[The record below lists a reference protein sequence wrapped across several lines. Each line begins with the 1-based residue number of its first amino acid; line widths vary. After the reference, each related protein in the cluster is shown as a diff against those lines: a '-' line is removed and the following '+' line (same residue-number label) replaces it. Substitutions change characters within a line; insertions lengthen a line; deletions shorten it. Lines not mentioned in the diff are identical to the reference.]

1 MELFSPTSHLGR
13 IDARP
18 PRVYNDTMASR
29 KASSRAAVRG
39 GSRQAPDER
48 ILSLLMLLLEARG
61 PVARAEIFQ
70 RIAAYKTKNP
80 AAGERKFERDKKD
93 LRTLGVPIEEYE
105 DQTELKQPLYYVRQR
120 EYELRPVHLDDEER
134 VALIVAAEA
143 LRGTEGLVYGELVD
157 DALRKLSFD
166 SGRSHRAFTPAPSN
180 LGIALPARAHG
191 ARLRRTMA
199 ALVTAIEG
207 RKRVTITY
215 RGLGGEDTV
224 REVDPYAVVYSGG
237 NWQLVGHC
245 HLRDKPR
252 TFRVDRI
259 AKVKTAPRPGT
270 PDFQRPENWNLATY
284 VQRSPWVFQAG
295 DTQTA
300 FDVVLD
306 IGPERG
312 WMADEDFGPGATR
325 EPLAQDVA
333 AEEGWTR
340 VRFRS
345 GNGTYII
352 TRVLD
357 AAGHLK
363 VIEPLEL
370 RTRIREIAASIAAAN
385 QTAGDAP

>member
-1 MELFSPTSHLGR
+1 MVAKAARTSR
-13 IDARP
+13 APIAVRP
-18 PRVYNDTMASR
+18 IRAYDEAMASK
-29 KASSRAAVRG
+29 KASSRVGVKG
-39 GSRQAPDER
+39 GSQQAPDQR
-48 ILSLLMLLLEARG
+48 ILSLLMLLLDARG
-61 PVARAEIFQ
+61 PVAREEIFQ
-70 RIAAYKTKNP
+70 RIPAYRTKSP

-93 LRTLGVPIEEYE
+93 LRALGVPIEEYE
-105 DQTELKQPLYYVRQR
+105 GKGEKKQHLYYVRQR
-120 EYELRPVHLDDEER
+120 EYELRPVQLDEEER
-134 VALIVAAEA
+134 VALILAAEA

-166 SGRSHRAFTPAPSN
+166 SGRSHRAFTPAN
-180 LGIALPARAHG
+180 LGITLPARQHS
-191 ARLRRTMA
+191 ARIRRTMA

-215 RGLGGEDTV
+215 CAPGGEETKRD
-224 REVDPYAVVYSGG
+224 VDPYGVVYSGG

-245 HLRDKPR
+245 HLREKPR

-259 AKVKTAPRPGT
+259 AKVKLAPKPGT

-295 DTQTA
+295 DTQAA

-306 IGPERG
+306 IGPERA
-312 WMADEDFGPGATR
+312 WIADEDFGPGASR
-325 EPLAQDVA
+325 ELLAPDA
-333 AEEGWTR
+333 AGEEGWMR

-345 GNGTYII
+345 GNAGYII

-363 VIEPLEL
+363 VVEPPEL
-370 RTRIREIAASIAAAN
+370 RARLREIAGAVAAAN
-385 QTAGDAP
+385 QTEGSAP

>member
-1 MELFSPTSHLGR
+1 MSV
-13 IDARP
+13 ARP
-18 PRVYNDTMASR
+18 SPRALIDVHPPDAYNDAMASR
-29 KASSRAAVRG
+29 KLSSRVASEDR
-39 GSRQAPDER
+39 SRQPPDER
-48 ILSLLMLLLEARG
+48 ILSLLMLLLEANR
-61 PVARAEIFQ
+61 PVSRAEIFQ
-70 RIAAYKTKNP
+70 RIDAYRKVKP
-80 AAGERKFERDKKD
+80 AAAERKFERDKKD
-93 LRTLGVPIEEYE
+93 LRTLGVPIEEHE
-105 DQTELKQPLYYVRQR
+105 EKGQDAEHLYCVRRR
-120 EYELRPVHLDDEER
+120 EYELRPVQLDDEER
-134 VALIVAAEA
+134 VALILAAEA

-166 SGRSHRAFTPAPSN
+166 SGRSHHAFTPAN
-180 LGIALPARAHG
+180 LGIMLPSREHG

-215 RGLGGEDTV
+215 PSPGGEATV

-259 AKVKTAPRPGT
+259 VKVKLAPKPGT
-270 PDFQRPENWNLATY
+270 PDFQRPESWNLATY

-295 DTQTA
+295 DTQAA

-312 WMADEDFGPGATR
+312 WMADEDFGPGSSR
-325 EPLAQDVA
+325 EPLAQAVTG
-333 AEEGWTR
+333 EEGWTR

-345 GNGTYII
+345 GNSGYII

-357 AAGHLK
+357 AAGHLL
-363 VIEPLEL
+363 VVEPREL
-370 RTRIREIAASIAAAN
+370 RARIRDITASIAAAN
-385 QTAGDAP
+385 RTAGGAP